1 LAPAALLLGPGQAW
15 SAEGSGGEIDHVE
28 SREGRVDLLFSV
40 PDSGGAPDLDSVQ
53 VSVDGKP
60 VRAEASSASEDSGTI
75 RRTAVL
81 AIDVSK
87 SMTGAPFAQAQRAAL
102 TFLDIAPSDVRVGVV
117 TFADEVATVHQ
128 PTTDRG
134 VLSDSIDTL
143 SLSARTSLYGGV
155 LEAVEA
161 AGPTGLRNILVLSDG
176 RDTTDTAL
184 AEVTAAVGA
193 SRARVD
199 VVALGQA
206 GSARTALEQIAT
218 AGHGS
223 VIDASEP
230 EALDRVFADEAAALG
245 RQILVS
251 FPVPRDASG
260 ADASVSVQ
268 ASADGTDY
276 SDTAVVGLS
285 QVEPEEPAGPIAATE
300 SRLSVGVPA
309 MLAGIGVFGLGLFVL
324 LLLAFGVLNRPVKDT
339 VERKLQAYGLSPQVT
354 VDVPAPTTGGVKKA
368 AVGVAEKA
376 LGNGRLSAALARKLD
391 AAGIPLTAPEWVL
404 LHLGISLG
412 AAFVGIAMGGGAPL
426 LVVLFLLLGAALP
439 WGYVVFKRSRRLK
452 QFQAQL
458 APTLQVMSGSL
469 SAGLSLAQSVETVV
483 REGAEPIAGE
493 FRRALIEQRLGVE
506 IENALEG
513 VAERMDSKD
522 FAWMVMAVR
531 IQRDVGGNLAEL
543 LDTVAGTLRE
553 RQYLRRQVTTLSA
566 EGRLSAWIIGGLP
579 PLFVAYLALVQPDYL
594 SPMLHS
600 PLGWALL
607 GTAALMMTI
616 GAVWLKHVV
625 KIEV

>member
-1 LAPAALLLGPGQAW
+1 
-15 SAEGSGGEIDHVE
+15 
-28 SREGRVDLLFSV
+28 
-40 PDSGGAPDLDSVQ
+40 
-53 VSVDGKP
+53 
-60 VRAEASSASEDSGTI
+60 
-75 RRTAVL
+75 
-81 AIDVSK
+81 
-87 SMTGAPFAQAQRAAL
+87 
-102 TFLDIAPSDVRVGVV
+102 
-117 TFADEVATVHQ
+117 
-128 PTTDRG
+128 
-134 VLSDSIDTL
+134 
-143 SLSARTSLYGGV
+143 V

-176 RDTTDTAL
+176 RDTTDTEL
-184 AEVTAAVGA
+184 ADVEAAVGDA
-193 SRARVD
+193 RARVD
-199 VVALGQA
+199 VVALGQG
-206 GSARTALEQIAT
+206 GSARTALDQIAT
-218 AGHGS
+218 AGDGS

-230 EALDRVFADEAAALG
+230 QALDQVFADEAAALG

-251 FPVPRDASG
+251 FSVPRDASG
-260 ADASVSVQ
+260 ADASVAVQ
-268 ASADGTDY
+268 VSAAGTDY
-276 SDTAVVGLS
+276 SDSAVVGLS
-285 QVEPEEPAGPIAATE
+285 QVEPEESAGPAAASEPT
-300 SRLSVGVPA
+300 LSVGSAA

-324 LLLAFGVLNRPVKDT
+324 LLLAFGVLNRPVKDS
-339 VERKLQAYGLSPQVT
+339 VERRLQAYGRAPGVT
-354 VDVPAPTTGGVKKA
+354 VNVEAPTTGVGVKKA

-376 LGNGRLSAALARKLD
+376 LGNGRLSVGLACKLD

-404 LHLGISLG
+404 LHLGVSLG
-412 AAFVGIAMGGGAPL
+412 AAFVGVALGGGAL
-426 LVVLFLLLGAALP
+426 MLGVLFLLLGAALP
-439 WGYVVFKRSRRLK
+439 WVYVVFKRSRRLR

-553 RQYLRRQVTTLSA
+553 RQYLRRQVSTLSA

-579 PLFVAYLALVQPDYL
+579 PLFVAYLAVAQPAYL

-607 GTAALMMTI
+607 GTAALMMAI